1 MPRRLWSGMTANTDT
16 ADQTIV
22 MYGADWCGDCR
33 RSKAL
38 LDAEGIEYS
47 YVDTEAIE
55 DAADR
60 ARAIS
65 GRTNI
70 PVIVFP
76 DGSHLVEPSNAELRA
91 KLALN

>member
-1 MPRRLWSGMTANTDT
+1 MF
-16 ADQTIV
+16 
-22 MYGADWCGDCR
+22 GADWCGDCR
-33 RSKAL
+33 RSQAL
-38 LDAEGIEYS
+38 LDLHQIDYD
-47 YVDTEAIE
+47 YIDTVEVE

-76 DGSHLVEPSNAELRA
+76 DGSRLVEPSDAELSS
-91 KLALN
+91 KLAAF